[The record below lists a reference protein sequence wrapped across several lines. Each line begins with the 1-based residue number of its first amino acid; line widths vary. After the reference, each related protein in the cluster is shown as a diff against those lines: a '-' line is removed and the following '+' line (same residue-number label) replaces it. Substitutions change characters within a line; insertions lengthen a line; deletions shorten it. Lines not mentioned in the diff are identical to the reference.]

1 MELVEGGFNL
11 LAGSDADRIL
21 TCVKELQL
29 KDKVGFENRLYGN
42 GDAGDKILGILK
54 TF

>member
-21 TCVKELQL
+21 TCVKELRL
-29 KDKVGFENRLYGN
+29 KDKGGFKNHLYGN
-42 GDAGDKILGILK
+42 GDAGDRILDVLR